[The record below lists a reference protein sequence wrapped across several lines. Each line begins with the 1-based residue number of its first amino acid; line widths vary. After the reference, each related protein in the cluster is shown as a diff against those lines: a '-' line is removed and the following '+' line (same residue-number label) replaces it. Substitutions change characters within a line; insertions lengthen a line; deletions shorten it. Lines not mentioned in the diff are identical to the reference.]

1 LEDALL
7 KRFANDRVT
16 ALMERMGLEGEVAIE
31 SRMVSRTVENA
42 QSRVEG
48 YNFDIR
54 KRIVEYDDVINKQRE
69 RIYEERDKVLH
80 NEDLSETVLAF
91 VEQELA
97 GIIDSH
103 VGEVQSEWDI
113 EGLAESLNAIGLSG
127 DAFSADALEEQGGRA
142 EIEDYINEQA
152 ALALDAREAEFGEE
166 TWGLVERAVVLRAID
181 TLWVEHLTEL
191 EDFRKGVGLRGYGG
205 RDPLIEFKK
214 EALSLYNELR
224 DFIQHQVASTIFRV
238 SVQRREQAAP
248 GEAQAM
254 PSLSPEQ
261 LAKLRSGG
269 NGAPAAGQ
277 RQLDTSAAPAAGA
290 STVTP
295 AVSSGGSATATSGA
309 TVTTSTTI
317 TSGGAATA
325 APPAPKAPSAASLGL
340 GSAMPKNVQLQ
351 KGEERIESGQAKAS
365 GLTPEGHK
373 IGRNDPCFCGSGKK
387 YKRCHGAA

>member
-1 LEDALL
+1 
-7 KRFANDRVT
+7 
-16 ALMERMGLEGEVAIE
+16 M
-31 SRMVSRTVENA
+31 
-42 QSRVEG
+42 
-48 YNFDIR
+48 
-54 KRIVEYDDVINKQRE
+54 
-69 RIYEERDKVLH
+69 
-80 NEDLSETVLAF
+80 
-91 VEQELA
+91 
-97 GIIDSH
+97 
-103 VGEVQSEWDI
+103 
-113 EGLAESLNAIGLSG
+113 
-127 DAFSADALEEQGGRA
+127 
-142 EIEDYINEQA
+142 
-152 ALALDAREAEFGEE
+152 
-166 TWGLVERAVVLRAID
+166 VLRAID

-224 DFIQHQVASTIFRV
+224 GFIQHQVASTIFRV

-325 APPAPKAPSAASLGL
+325 APPAPKPPSAASLGL
-340 GSAMPKNVQLQ
+340 GSSMPKNVQLQ
-351 KGEERIESGQAKAS
+351 KGEERLESGQAKAS
-365 GLTPEGHK
+365 GLTPEGRK
-373 IGRNDPCFCGSGKK
+373 IGRNDPCYCGSGKK
-387 YKRCHGAA
+387 YKRCHGAS